1 MEGLL
6 HAGQSAPSAGARDVP
21 ALEDS
26 YPISPLQQGLLM
38 HSREASDE
46 DPYIEQW
53 ACTFPEALVPGA
65 MSQAWEETLARH
77 QILRTSFTWDRSG
90 APRQEVHR
98 TVQLPW
104 QEHDLRGEPRER
116 LAALEAELRARDW
129 TRFDQTHAP
138 LLRLTLL
145 RLAQDEYTLL
155 FTYHHALLDGTART
169 LVVKDALGRY
179 EELSAP
185 SGTGDAS
192 NGATIGAAARTSDPV
207 APPPPSFKDYIDWL
221 EARDESGDEAFWRE
235 TLAGYEGIE
244 LPELHAPTDGSGEQN
259 VDHGQGREVEGG
271 GGASSAGEVQEE
283 WRSCLPRSL
292 AEAARAF
299 AAEHGLTLN
308 ALLQGAWALLLAR
321 YSGADDVAFGVT
333 RACRRSVPRGEAIVG
348 PLMNTLPV
356 RMQIPGE
363 SSVVA
368 WLQDLRAQHV
378 GVREHEHS
386 PLAKIGAWSEL
397 APGTPLFET
406 LYDFKPFR
414 DADIFRGLG
423 EAWLGRELGSS
434 ARSHYPLA
442 IRLETD
448 EQIHLKLLY
457 QPARFAP
464 EAIERLGRHYAT
476 LLEQLVA
483 DPERPLCELSP
494 LDEPERQELAEW
506 GTADTDCEREATI
519 PELFAAQVESRP
531 DAVAVCFGAERLTY
545 GELDARSGRLADRL
559 VALGAGPDMPIGVCL
574 ERSIELVV
582 ALVGIVKAGAAYLPL
597 DPEHPDRRLA
607 LMLADAGAP
616 LLLCDAAGAGR
627 LEGLSGARVVSLD
640 AEEAHVEQAH
650 EPALGAE
657 PRSGALDADT
667 PAAETPAAESRDIP
681 LCAAGPESLAYV
693 VYTSGSTGRPKGVGV
708 PHRAVLRLVR
718 HTNYVEIGPE
728 DVVGLA
734 SNASFDALT
743 FELWGAL
750 LNGARLEI
758 VGSEERLSP
767 GALTERIEAAGIS
780 VLLLTT
786 AIFNAVARERPAAF
800 APLRYLLFGGEVV
813 DPHSVARVLAEGPPQ
828 HLLHIYG
835 PTEST
840 TFATFH
846 PVLARDTRPGAAT
859 IPIGR
864 PVSGT
869 ELYVL
874 DRHRQPVPAGAAGE
888 LYIGGEGLAR
898 GYLSDPELTAERFIA
913 HPFFEQGGSRLY
925 RSGDRVRWTPE
936 GRLEFLGRID
946 QQVKI
951 RGFRVEPGEIEACLC
966 AHPGVEQ
973 AAVVAHEELR
983 GERRLVAYLV
993 PARAEAPAVAELR
1006 AHVRHTLP
1014 EQMVPSAFVVL
1025 DALPLTP
1032 NGKVDRR
1039 ALPTPDE
1046 GERIPDPQRRASR
1059 GPLEA
1064 RLAEIWADVL
1074 GLDQVGVNDD
1084 FFDLGGHSL
1093 LATQVVSR
1101 VGEAFGV
1108 ELPLRRLFEAPTVAG
1123 LALEVTLRQAE
1134 ETSPEQVAALLTEL
1148 DRQ

>member
-145 RLAQDEYTLL
+145 RLAEAEYTLL

-169 LVVKDALGRY
+169 LVVKEALARY
-179 EELSAP
+179 EELSEP

-192 NGATIGAAARTSDPV
+192 NGATIGTAAPTSEPV
-207 APPPPSFKDYIDWL
+207 APPTPSFRDYIDWL
-221 EARDESGDEAFWRE
+221 ESRDESGDEAFWRE

-244 LPELHAPTDGSGEQN
+244 LPELRGPADGAGERDVDGSRARN
-259 VDHGQGREVEGG
+259 VD
-271 GGASSAGEVQEE
+271 GGAVAFAAGEAQEE
-283 WRSCLPRSL
+283 WRASLPDPL
-292 AEAARAF
+292 AEAARSF

-308 ALLQGAWALLLAR
+308 TVLQGAWALLLAR
-321 YSGADDVAFGVT
+321 YTGADDVAFGAT
-333 RACRRSVPRGEAIVG
+333 RACRRSVPGGEAIVG
-348 PLMNTLPV
+348 PLMNALPV
-356 RMQIPGE
+356 RMRIPAE
-363 SSVVA
+363 SSVRA

-397 APGTPLFET
+397 APGAPLFET
-406 LYDFKPFR
+406 LYDFRHFR
-414 DADIFRGLG
+414 DADMFRGLG
-423 EAWLGRELGSS
+423 GAWLGRELGTS

-442 IRLETD
+442 IRLEAD

-457 QPARFAP
+457 QPARFSP
-464 EAIERLGRHYAT
+464 EAIERLGRHYTT

-483 DPERPLCELSP
+483 DPERPLSELSP
-494 LDEPERQELAEW
+494 LTEPERHQLREW
-506 GTADTDCEREATI
+506 GTARTDCEQGATI
-519 PELFAAQVESRP
+519 PELFAAEAARRP
-531 DAVAVCFGAERLTY
+531 DAVAVSFGAERLTY
-545 GELDARSGRLADRL
+545 GELDARSSGLAARL
-559 VALGAGPDMPIGVCL
+559 VGLGAGTDVPIGVCL
-574 ERSIELVV
+574 ERSPAFVV
-582 ALVGIVKAGAAYLPL
+582 ALLAILKAGSAYLPL

-607 LMLADAGAP
+607 LMLEDAGAP
-616 LLLCDAAGAGR
+616 LLLCDRAGTGR

-640 AEEAHVEQAH
+640 AEEGHVEQAH

-681 LCAAGPESLAYV
+681 LCAAAPGSLAYV
-693 VYTSGSTGRPKGVGV
+693 VYTSGSTGQPKGVAV
-708 PHRAVLRLVR
+708 PHSAVLRLVR
-718 HTNYVEIGPE
+718 HPNYVEIGPD
-728 DVVGLA
+728 DVVA
-734 SNASFDALT
+734 QAANASFDALT

-767 GALTERIEAAGIS
+767 ALLAERIERAGIS
-780 VLLLTT
+780 VMFLTT
-786 AIFNAVARERPAAF
+786 ALFNAVARERPSAF
-800 APLRYLLFGGEVV
+800 GPLRYLLFGGEAV
-813 DPHSVARVLAEGPPQ
+813 DPGSVARVLENPPE
-828 HLLHIYG
+828 HLLHVYG

-840 TFATFH
+840 TFASFH
-846 PVLARDTRPGAAT
+846 EVRAAEAQADAKT
-859 IPIGR
+859 IPIGG

-874 DRHRQPVPAGAAGE
+874 DGQLGPVPAGVPGE

-898 GYLSDPELTAERFIA
+898 GYLGDPELTAERFIA

-983 GERRLVAYLV
+983 GERRLFAYLV

-1006 AHVRHTLP
+1006 AHVRHALP

-1046 GERIPDPQRRASR
+1046 GERIPDPQRRASQ

-1093 LATQVVSR
+1093 LATQVISR

-1123 LALEVTLRQAE
+1123 LALEVTLCQAE